1 MQKITIN
8 DKSYN
13 IPTSYDELTLGEY
26 CEIFYNLE
34 DIDKI
39 EDETERK
46 KESIKRQ
53 SVILS
58 RILKEK
64 DDFALELPITLY
76 SRLFDMAKWIY
87 DDLGQYQTQAINQL
101 EVNGTKYSI
110 KEVNKLS
117 TRQYIDIDILIKEQ
131 KTNKN
136 MYCDILAIIIQDN
149 YNGEYQT
156 LSESIRNIP
165 CNKALPIVF
174 FSFIANKNSQASFQ
188 VYSKLREIQ
197 NHLHKKL
204 ENLTKNIGG

>member
-13 IPTSYDELTLGEY
+13 IPSSYDELTLGEY

-39 EDETERK
+39 EDKTERK

-58 RILKEK
+58 RILREK

-101 EVNGTKYSI
+101 EVNGTKYTI